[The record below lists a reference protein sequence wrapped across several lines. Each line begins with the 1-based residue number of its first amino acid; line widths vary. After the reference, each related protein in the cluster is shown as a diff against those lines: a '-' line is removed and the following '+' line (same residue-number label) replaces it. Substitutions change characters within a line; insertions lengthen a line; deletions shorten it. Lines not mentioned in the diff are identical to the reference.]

1 LFNKFVGVII
11 ISMFIQL
18 LFDSPILFI
27 VQAVCLVL
35 SLTVHEFA
43 HAYAAH
49 KLGDDTAKYL
59 GRLSLSPAKHLD
71 PLGTLLLLTLGFGWG
86 KPVPFNPNNLKRPRE
101 GGAIISFAGP
111 LSNLILSVFFAIL
124 HNLVGNSLGVISL
137 FFYFMVYYNLLLA
150 FFNLL
155 PFHPLD
161 GFKVVF
167 GSLPRNLALQWMQ
180 MEQFGLLILIVL
192 LVTRSTSIILSPLL
206 DISMKILGVSI

>member
-1 LFNKFVGVII
+1 MFNKFVGVII
-11 ISMFIQL
+11 LLMLIQL
-18 LFDSPILFI
+18 LFDNPVLFI
-27 VQAVCLVL
+27 LLSLCLVL
-35 SLTVHEFA
+35 SLTVHEYA
-43 HAYAAH
+43 HALAAH

-59 GRLSLSPAKHLD
+59 GRLSLNPAKHLD

-86 KPVPFNPNNLKRPRE
+86 RPVPFNPNNLKNPRE

-111 LSNLILSVFFAIL
+111 LSNLILSGMFALLFHLIGPNLEIL
-124 HNLVGNSLGVISL
+124 AL

-167 GSLPRNLALQWMQ
+167 GLLPRNLALQWMQ
-180 MEQFGLLILIVL
+180 MEQFGLIILIVL
-192 LVTRSTSIILSPLL
+192 LATRSTSIILTPLL
-206 DISMKILGVSI
+206 DISMKLLELSI

>member
-1 LFNKFVGVII
+1 MFNKFVGVII
-11 ISMFIQL
+11 IPMFIQL
-18 LFDSPILFI
+18 FFDSPILFI
-27 VQAVCLVL
+27 VLAICLVL

-43 HAYAAH
+43 HALAAH

-59 GRLSLSPAKHLD
+59 GRLSLNPAKHLD

-86 KPVPFNPNNLKRPRE
+86 KPVPFNPNNLKKPRE

-111 LSNLILSVFFAIL
+111 LSNLILGVIFAIL
-124 HNLVGNSLGVISL
+124 HNLVGNSLGILSL

-167 GSLPRNLALQWMQ
+167 GLLPRNLALQWMQ

-192 LVTRSTSIILSPLL
+192 LATRSTSIILSPLL